1 MEPIL
6 AVFQAIYSLFTDLQG
21 TLGLWINTYGTYIY
35 AIFFCIIFVETGVV
49 VWPFLPGDSLLF
61 TAGAFA
67 AIGKLDITF
76 MFFLLAFAALLG
88 DNCNYWIGHFIGPK
102 VFKWKKSRFFN
113 PEVLKKTHGFYEKYG
128 GKAIILARFIPFV
141 RTYAPFVAGVG
152 AMTYR
157 KFIGF
162 CVTAAFLWVGVCLFA
177 GYWLGTIPWV
187 AAHFEVMIL
196 AIIFIS
202 VIPVGVEFLRHHLG
216 KQAVAK
222 APKGRK

>member
-1 MEPIL
+1 MHEFLDFFLHIR
-6 AVFQAIYSLFTDLQG
+6 AHVGDL
-21 TLGLWINTYGTYIY
+21 INMYGTYVY
-35 AIFFCIIFVETGVV
+35 AIFFGMIFVETGVV

-67 AIGKLDITF
+67 AVGKLDIAT

-113 PEVLKKTHGFYEKYG
+113 PETLKKTHGFYEKYG
-128 GKAIILARFIPFV
+128 GTAIILARFVPII

-157 KFIGF
+157 RFIGF
-162 CVTAAFLWVGVCLFA
+162 CVVAAFLWVGICLFA
-177 GYWLGTIPWV
+177 GYWLGNIPWV
-187 AAHFEVMIL
+187 AAHFEIMIL
-196 AIIFIS
+196 AIIFVS
-202 VIPVGVEFLRHHLG
+202 LIPIFIGYLKHRLG
-216 KQAVAK
+216 GAK
-222 APKGRK
+222 AAAGKKR

>member
-1 MEPIL
+1 M
-6 AVFQAIYSLFTDLQG
+6 
-21 TLGLWINTYGTYIY
+21 YGTYVY
-35 AIFFCIIFVETGVV
+35 AIFFGVIFVETGVV

-67 AIGKLDITF
+67 ALGQLNISF

-102 VFKWKKSRFFN
+102 VFKWKKSRFFS
-113 PEVLKKTHGFYEKYG
+113 PDTLKKTHALSEKYG
-128 GKAIILARFIPFV
+128 GLAIIIARFMPFV

-157 KFIGF
+157 KFIVF
-162 CVTAAFLWVGVCLFA
+162 CVVAAFLWVGICLGA
-177 GYWLGTIPWV
+177 GYWLGNIPWV

-196 AIIFIS
+196 AIIFVS
-202 VIPVGVEFLRHHLG
+202 FIPVLVGYLKHRLESRTSFS
-216 KQAVAK
+216 
-222 APKGRK
+222 KGGRRK